1 MTLPMHSPAEL
12 TQAVVAYFESLTPQ
26 SLSQLSDLYA
36 AQARFK
42 DPFNEV
48 QGLPSIEAIFEHM
61 FRSLVNPRFVV
72 TTQVLEGHQCFL
84 TWDFLFATGSGAHR
98 SEFTVRG
105 ATHLVYEQ
113 QADGCWRIAVH
124 RDYWDVAEE
133 LYEKLPVLG
142 TLMRWLKR
150 RARS

>member
-1 MTLPMHSPAEL
+1 MAVDVAERVQALVQFFEQLQRSDLPRLA
-12 TQAVVAYFESLTPQ
+12 Q
-26 SLSQLSDLYA
+26 LYA
-36 AQARFK
+36 AQAYFK

-48 QGLPSIEAIFEHM
+48 QGLPSIEAIFDHM

-72 TTQVLEGHQCFL
+72 TTRVLEGHQCFL
-84 TWDFLFATGSGAHR
+84 TWDFLFATGSGANR
-98 SEFTVRG
+98 SAFTVRG
-105 ATHLVYEQ
+105 ATHLVYAQ
-113 QADGCWRIAVH
+113 QADGHWRIVVH

-142 TLMRWLKR
+142 ALMRWLKR